1 MLFRSLALTLALTA
15 ALAAMTAA
23 GSAFAQSNLRI
34 GLAEDPDVLDP
45 TLART
50 YVGRIVFASICDK
63 LFDIDENLKVVP
75 QLALS
80 HETSAD
86 GKEVT
91 IKLRPNVK
99 FQDGEAFDA
108 AAAKY
113 SLDRHLNMKG
123 SFRKPEIGS
132 IDKVEVVDP
141 LTIKLVLKEPFS
153 PLLAQLTDRAGM
165 MVSPKAA
172 EAAGDKFGL
181 HPVCAGPYKFV
192 ERVQQGR
199 IVVEKFADYWNRDQV
214 FIDRITYLPIVD
226 TTVRLANLKSGGID
240 LTERILATDIPAVR
254 ADPKLRLSNSVSLAW
269 FGLMINQDN
278 GPKSENPLGKDPRVR
293 KAFEL
298 ALDRDAINQV
308 VFSGEFVPGNQW
320 VSPQSP
326 YYQKDFPVPKRDLA
340 KARALMK
347 EAGIT
352 GKLAIDYMVNNAPE
366 ARAVAE
372 VVQSMVAEA
381 GFDLRIRV
389 VEVATALKA
398 GEAGDFQL
406 YGLTWSGRS
415 DPDGNS
421 VIYQT
426 CGAPQNMAKYC
437 DKDVDAWHQEARAA
451 TELEARKAIYAKI
464 TERFLDKGWIFYL
477 YHPQNLVTHTARLEG
492 YRPIADGIVRVVG
505 LKLK

>member
-1 MLFRSLALTLALTA
+1 
-15 ALAAMTAA
+15 
-23 GSAFAQSNLRI
+23 
-34 GLAEDPDVLDP
+34 
-45 TLART
+45 
-50 YVGRIVFASICDK
+50 
-63 LFDIDENLKVVP
+63 
-75 QLALS
+75 
-80 HETSAD
+80 
-86 GKEVT
+86 
-91 IKLRPNVK
+91 
-99 FQDGEAFDA
+99 
-108 AAAKY
+108 
-113 SLDRHLNMKG
+113 
-123 SFRKPEIGS
+123 
-132 IDKVEVVDP
+132 
-141 LTIKLVLKEPFS
+141 
-153 PLLAQLTDRAGM
+153 M

-181 HPVCAGPYKFV
+181 KPVCAGPYKFV
-192 ERVQQGR
+192 ERVQQDR

-298 ALDRDAINQV
+298 ALDREAINQV

>member
-1 MLFRSLALTLALTA
+1 MRRVVFRFLLAVAVCLG
-15 ALAAMTAA
+15 A
-23 GSAFAQSNLRI
+23 GGAWAQSQLRI
-34 GLAEDPDVLDP
+34 GIGDDPDVLDP
-45 TLART
+45 TLSRT
-50 YVGRIVFASICDK
+50 YTGRIVFASLCDK
-63 LFDIDENLKVVP
+63 LFDLDEKLNIVP

-86 GKEVT
+86 GKTVT
-91 IKLRPNVK
+91 IKLRPGVK
-99 FQDGEAFDA
+99 FHDGEPLTAE
-108 AAAKY
+108 AAKY
-113 SLDRHLNMKG
+113 SLDRHLTMKG
-123 SFRKPEIGS
+123 SYRKPEIGT
-132 IDKVEVVDP
+132 IDSVEVADP
-141 LTIKLVLKEPFS
+141 LTIKLHLKAPFS

-192 ERVQQGR
+192 ERVQQDR
-199 IVVEKFADYWNRDQV
+199 IVVEKFADYWDKDHV
-214 FIDRITYLPIVD
+214 YIDRITYLPIID
-226 TTVRLANLKSGGID
+226 TTVRLANLRSGGID
-240 LTERILATDIPAVR
+240 LTERILATDIPTVK
-254 ADPKLRLSNSVSLAW
+254 ADPKLKLDNSVSLAW
-269 FGLMINQDN
+269 FGLMINQNN
-278 GPKSENPLGKDPRVR
+278 GRKSNNPLGKDPRVR

-308 VFSGEFVPGNQW
+308 VFNGEFVPGNQW

-326 YYQKDFPVPKRDLA
+326 YYQKDFPIPKRDIDKA
-340 KARALMK
+340 KALMK

-352 GKLAIDYMVNNAPE
+352 GRLSIDYMVNNAPE
-366 ARAVAE
+366 SRAVAE
-372 VVQSMVAEA
+372 VVQSMVAEV
-381 GFDLRIRV
+381 GFDLKIRV

-398 GEAGDFQL
+398 GEDGDFQL
-406 YGLTWSGRS
+406 YGLTWSGRA

-437 DKDVDAWHQEARAA
+437 DKELDGWHQEARAA
-451 TELEARKAIYAKI
+451 TSLEARKAIYRKV

-477 YHPQNLVTHTARLEG
+477 YHPQNLATHTTRLEG
-492 YRPIADGIVRVVG
+492 FRPVPDGIIRVVG